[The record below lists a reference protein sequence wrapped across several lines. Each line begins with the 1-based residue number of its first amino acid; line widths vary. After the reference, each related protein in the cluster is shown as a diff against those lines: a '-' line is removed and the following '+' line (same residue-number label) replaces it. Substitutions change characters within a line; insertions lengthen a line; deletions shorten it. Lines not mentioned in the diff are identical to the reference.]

1 MTRIRGTLL
10 SALAALVVAGGAQGG
25 LQVGVTEDTGKTDG
39 GASFFG
45 TLADVGLKVNRVS
58 INWDA
63 STPLT
68 IPSEAELAGWMPQ
81 ALATNTRIL
90 FAVAPLKA
98 RALSE
103 SPAARAQFTAFV
115 RKLAERF
122 PQVTDYVIGNEP
134 NQTLFW
140 LPQFSPERKP
150 VAAAAYL
157 PVLADAYD
165 ALKAVNPAIT
175 VAGVGLSPRGNDLP
189 NAKSNISRSPVR
201 FLRDLGVAYR
211 ASRRTKP
218 IMDELAFHPY
228 PARNND
234 APDVGYG
241 WPNAGLPNLARL
253 KQAAWDAFHGTAQP
267 TPAETGKP
275 SLAPLKLD
283 LDEVGW
289 QVQIPLEL
297 AGFYFGAESPGLVP
311 IDEQTQADYYRET
324 IGMAACDPSV
334 RLLSFFHLSDE
345 FDLDR
350 WQSGLLRADGSRRPS
365 YDAVKQTLAQTKGNC
380 QGRPTTWRHTTQVV
394 LPFVAWG
401 NLQKPKPPRQRRW
414 SFTAGAGEDAS
425 FRAGIFKAGPSK
437 AALTRRLATGR
448 PKPLLAGAGTIK
460 AKGRVV
466 YLPARRL
473 KPGRYVF
480 AIRMTSS
487 ANPQR
492 ASFFMSKVFRVGTR
506 R

>member
-1 MTRIRGTLL
+1 MTTIRGSLL
-10 SALAALVVAGGAQGG
+10 SALAALVVAGAAQGG
-25 LQVGVTEDTGKTDG
+25 LEVGVTEDAGKNDG

-45 TLADVGLKVNRVS
+45 ALADVGLKVNRVS

-63 STPLT
+63 SAPLT
-68 IPSEAELAGWMPQ
+68 IPSEVEIAAWLPQ

-98 RALSE
+98 RAITE
-103 SPAARAQFTAFV
+103 SPSARADFAAFL

-134 NQTLFW
+134 NQPLFW
-140 LPQFSPERKP
+140 LPQFGPTGTPLS
-150 VAAAAYL
+150 AAAYL

-165 ALKAVNPAIT
+165 TLKAVNPAIR

-189 NAKSNISRSPVR
+189 NAKSNVSRSPIR
-201 FLRDLGVAYR
+201 FLHDLGVAFR

-234 APDVGYG
+234 APAVGYN
-241 WPNAGLPNLARL
+241 WPNAGLPDLARL
-253 KQAAWDAFHGTAQP
+253 KQALWDAFRGTAQP
-267 TPAETGKP
+267 TPAETGKT
-275 SLAPLKLD
+275 SVAPLNLD

-289 QVQIPLEL
+289 QVQIRPEL
-297 AGFYFGAESPGLVP
+297 ATFYFGAESPGLIP

-324 IGMAACDPSV
+324 IEVAACDPSV

-345 FDLDR
+345 PNLGR
-350 WQSGLLRADGSRRPS
+350 WQSGLLRADGSRRPA
-365 YDAVKQTLAQTKGNC
+365 YDTIKQTLSETKGDC
-380 QGRPTTWRHTTQVV
+380 QGAQTTWRHTTQVV

-401 NLQKPKPPRQRRW
+401 KLQKPRPLKQKRW
-414 SFTAGAGEDAS
+414 SFTAGAREEAS
-425 FRAGIFKAGPSK
+425 FRAAIFKAGPSK
-437 AALTRRLATGR
+437 GVLARRLATGR
-448 PKPLLAGAGTIK
+448 PKPVLSANGSIK
-460 AKGRVV
+460 AKARVV
-466 YLPARRL
+466 YFPARRL

-480 AIRMTSS
+480 AIRMT
-487 ANPQR
+487 AAMNPQR
-492 ASFFMSKVFRVGTR
+492 VSVFVSKAFRVGTR